1 MGFNAV
7 HIGSIGSDV
16 ARHPDIN
23 QAKLA
28 APVQRS
34 QTRGIDDRI
43 IGGGTGEHQ
52 RAGAQILIQIRERP
66 ALNRKIGEISRQLF
80 GPFNG
85 AVQQN
90 NTGGTFGLKVLKQ
103 QTAHA
108 PSTDNGDL
116 LAFQGDQ
123 LIQSPG
129 LTELELGELNGRRA
143 DRNRSCSE
151 VGFTADTFAR
161 GDGLGEQA
169 IQDRTQGFV
178 LLAEPHHFFHLGEDL
193 TFPQHKAVETCCHPH
208 QMVDSVFVVETEKVR
223 SQLSCLK
230 AGVAAEEVANSRH
243 AKVRIADQRVNLKAI
258 AGAEDG
264 CLEHLLIAA
273 KGLKGRLHG
282 LLRDAEP
289 FPDLHRCRAMT
300 EADDG
305 DMHEDVPLNQWVTI
319 SSERCSGRRL

>member
-1 MGFNAV
+1 MEFLRAYRLHRRAQLVDGRHSLKAVPPLEELLRFLLKQLLSLPGHGLTGFLVTGNDLLKVIHIVGFNAV
-7 HIGSIGSDV
+7 HIGNISSDV

-43 IGGGTGEHQ
+43 ICGGTGEHQ

-108 PSTDNGDL
+108 PGTDNGDL

-123 LIQSPG
+123 LIKSPG
-129 LTELELGELNGRRA
+129 LTKLELGELNGR
-143 DRNRSCSE
+143 
-151 VGFTADTFAR
+151 
-161 GDGLGEQA
+161 
-169 IQDRTQGFV
+169 
-178 LLAEPHHFFHLGEDL
+178 
-193 TFPQHKAVETCCHPH
+193 
-208 QMVDSVFVVETEKVR
+208 
-223 SQLSCLK
+223 
-230 AGVAAEEVANSRH
+230 
-243 AKVRIADQRVNLKAI
+243 
-258 AGAEDG
+258 
-264 CLEHLLIAA
+264 
-273 KGLKGRLHG
+273 
-282 LLRDAEP
+282 
-289 FPDLHRCRAMT
+289 
-300 EADDG
+300 
-305 DMHEDVPLNQWVTI
+305 
-319 SSERCSGRRL
+319 